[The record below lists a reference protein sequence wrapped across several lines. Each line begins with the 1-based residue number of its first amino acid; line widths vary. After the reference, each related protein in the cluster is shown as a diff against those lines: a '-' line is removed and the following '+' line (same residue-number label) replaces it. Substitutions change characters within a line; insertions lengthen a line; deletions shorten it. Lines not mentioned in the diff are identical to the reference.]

1 MKFALL
7 YQYDPAQAG
16 PADDEVRDWLEFDK
30 RVRDA
35 GAFVYEAGFHG
46 ADAARRV
53 TVRDG
58 ASAVEGASGR
68 SGEAIAGLYVVD
80 VADLDAATALAEQI
94 PTARYG
100 AVEVREVVD
109 YQG

>member
-7 YQYDPAQAG
+7 YQYDPAQTG
-16 PADDEVRDWLEFDK
+16 PADNEVPDWLEFDK
-30 RVRDA
+30 QVRDA
-35 GAFVYEAGFHG
+35 GAFVYEAGFHP

-53 TVRDG
+53 AVRDG
-58 ASAVEGASGR
+58 VSAVEGVSGR
-68 SGEAIAGLYVVD
+68 PGEVIAGLYVVE
-80 VADLDAATALAEQI
+80 VADLEAATALAAQL

-109 YQG
+109 YAG

>member
-7 YQYDPAQAG
+7 YQYDPTQAG
-16 PADDEVRDWLEFDK
+16 PADGEVQDWLEFDK
-30 RVRDA
+30 HVRDA
-35 GAFVYEAGFHG
+35 GSFVYEAGFHP
-46 ADAARRV
+46 ADAARWV

-58 ASAVEGASGR
+58 VSAVDGAGGR
-68 SGEAIAGLYVVD
+68 PGQAVAGLYVVD
-80 VADLDAATALAEQI
+80 VADLDAATALAEQL

-109 YQG
+109 YAG

>member
-7 YQYDPAQAG
+7 YQYDPTQAG
-16 PADDEVRDWLEFDK
+16 PADNEVQDWLAFDK
-30 RVRDA
+30 QVRDA
-35 GAFVYEAGFHG
+35 GSFVYEAGFHPV
-46 ADAARRV
+46 DAARRV

-58 ASAVEGASGR
+58 ASTVDGVGGR
-68 SGEAIAGLYVVD
+68 PGEAIAGIYVVD
-80 VADLDAATALAEQI
+80 VADLNAATALAEQL

>member
-7 YQYDPAQAG
+7 YQYDPTQTG
-16 PADDEVRDWLEFDK
+16 PADNEVEDWLAFDK

-35 GAFVYEAGFHG
+35 GSFVYEAGFHPV
-46 ADAARRV
+46 DAARWV

-58 ASAVEGASGR
+58 ESAVEGVSGR
-68 SGEAIAGLYVVD
+68 PGPVTAGLYVVD
-80 VADLDAATALAEQI
+80 VADFNAATALAEQL

-100 AVEVREVVD
+100 TVEVREVVD
-109 YQG
+109 YTG